1 VCGTGS
7 AYGKVW
13 ERMIERNYQ
22 TLPRPHQIAVDPV
35 GLFYT
40 WWRGDLLPVTR
51 PPAELV
57 VEKLDMPDSR
67 GVCTPVDADDAQ
79 QRYER
84 GHRLWLALLG
94 DVVAGWG
101 WVAAREAAIGQLGV
115 GFTIPPGNRYL
126 WDFATLPDYRGRGV
140 YPALLQAVLRL
151 ETSADRF
158 WIGHDTGNVASR
170 RGILKAGFQE
180 LGAVFP
186 TATNELVY
194 VPEGLPDRTA
204 AAAGLLGLPVT
215 SETAHI

>member
-1 VCGTGS
+1 MNDSPSTTREPGPCGRTVYVQLHEPCHAVLHHSSCRPCVTGTLPARGPGCGSGS
-7 AYGKVW
+7 AYGKDW

-51 PPAELV
+51 SPAELV

-84 GHRLWLALLG
+84 GHRLWRALLG

-101 WVAAREAAIGQLGV
+101 WVAARE
-115 GFTIPPGNRYL
+115 
-126 WDFATLPDYRGRGV
+126 
-140 YPALLQAVLRL
+140 
-151 ETSADRF
+151 
-158 WIGHDTGNVASR
+158 
-170 RGILKAGFQE
+170 
-180 LGAVFP
+180 
-186 TATNELVY
+186 
-194 VPEGLPDRTA
+194 
-204 AAAGLLGLPVT
+204 
-215 SETAHI
+215 